1 MPTAHALA
9 TTAAGPSRALANCAT
24 GTRIARLD
32 RAPSPHAPAPSST
45 RSARSR
51 GLRCRRALRSDV
63 VAAHALGGAGDALV
77 FELSLFGFRNPL
89 EDAARDADGN
99 LPPWFPVVSFV
110 AYVWIAGEVRK
121 VRQEQERKAMEK
133 ASKAASAAAQRK
145 LEGVTPEAWAKLV
158 LCVVID
164 VIGDSSFLLPGAGE
178 LADVA
183 YAPLEAFLLAQL
195 FRSSAISGLGFIE
208 EALPFTDVL
217 PTATLAWILE
227 EFFADSV
234 VGKAVGLRQPE
245 PEPHEGGKKD
255 GKG

>member
-145 LEGVTPEAWAKLV
+145 LEGVTPEAWAKL
-158 LCVVID
+158 
-164 VIGDSSFLLPGAGE
+164 LPGAGE

-195 FRSSAISGLGFIE
+195 FRSSAISGLGFVE